1 MNWIGQFGPYALFLA
16 GFLEFLGIPFPGS
29 ILLLSG
35 GALAGAG
42 MFSLP
47 LAWLA
52 AVAGATLAD
61 QIWYHL
67 ARARG
72 EKLLVTACRISMDP
86 AACVCQANRFLDRFG
101 PRALLIA
108 KLVPGVSNLATPVA
122 AVSGVPPRIFA
133 VYSVTGAA
141 IWAAVWLALGTL
153 FSSSLLPV
161 VEEVF
166 TWAPRAVGVL
176 AAVGLLLLAVKAAG
190 GWWAVRTDRHDKRR
204 QAKNPAEAPR
214 QPNTGYLVELEHQAS
229 PTRRSMG

>member
-42 MFSLP
+42 MFSFP
-47 LAWLA
+47 LSWLL
-52 AVAGATLAD
+52 AVTGATLAD
-61 QIWYHL
+61 QIWFHL

-72 EKLLVTACRISMDP
+72 EKLLATACRISMDP
-86 AACVCQANRFLDRFG
+86 PACVCQANRFLDRFG
-101 PRALLIA
+101 PRALLVA

-133 VYSVTGAA
+133 VYSATGAA
-141 IWAAVWLALGTL
+141 IWAAVWLTLGAL

-161 VEEVF
+161 LEEVF

-176 AAVGLLLLAVKAAG
+176 AAVGLLLLAVKAAS
-190 GWWAVRTDRHDKRR
+190 GWWAVRIDQHEKRR
-204 QAKNPAEAPR
+204 QAKSPAETPR
-214 QPNTGYLVELEHQAS
+214 QPNTGYVVELEHQAS
-229 PTRRSMG
+229 LTRRSMG

>member
-1 MNWIGQFGPYALFLA
+1 MDWLGEFGLYALFVA
-16 GFLEFLGIPFPGS
+16 GLLELLGIPFPGS
-29 ILLLSG
+29 IVLLSG

-47 LAWLA
+47 LSWLA

-61 QIWYHL
+61 QIWFHL

-166 TWAPRAVGVL
+166 AWAPRAVGVL

-190 GWWAVRTDRHDKRR
+190 GWWAVRTDRRDKRR
-204 QAKNPAEAPR
+204 QAKSPAEAPR
-214 QPNTGYLVELEHQAS
+214 QPSTGTWS
-229 PTRRSMG
+229 S